1 MALTVWS
8 WLCCLAT
15 IKLTLLL
22 TLFNFLTLYE
32 GGSYDNT
39 LKPRLEMSTLSIT
52 GIDDRFKANV
62 TLLIDTPLSIMFKS
76 NRLTYRVLFADT
88 PVSTDT
94 Y

>member
-1 MALTVWS
+1 
-8 WLCCLAT
+8 
-15 IKLTLLL
+15 
-22 TLFNFLTLYE
+22 
-32 GGSYDNT
+32 
-39 LKPRLEMSTLSIT
+39 MSTLSIT